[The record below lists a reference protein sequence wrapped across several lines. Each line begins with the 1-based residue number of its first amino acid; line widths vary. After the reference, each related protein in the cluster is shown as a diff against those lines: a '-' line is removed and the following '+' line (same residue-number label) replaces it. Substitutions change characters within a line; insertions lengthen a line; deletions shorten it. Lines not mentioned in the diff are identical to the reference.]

1 MGWRSDQ
8 AYGEAG
14 MIGTSKSNGLVD
26 EKVNK
31 ILQYALDA
39 ADLEVSAHM
48 GYYTQEEVDQAWHF
62 FKAKVK
68 EILSE

>member
-1 MGWRSDQ
+1 MGRCSEK
-8 AYGEAG
+8 AYGEASL
-14 MIGTSKSNGLVD
+14 MRTSKSNGLVD